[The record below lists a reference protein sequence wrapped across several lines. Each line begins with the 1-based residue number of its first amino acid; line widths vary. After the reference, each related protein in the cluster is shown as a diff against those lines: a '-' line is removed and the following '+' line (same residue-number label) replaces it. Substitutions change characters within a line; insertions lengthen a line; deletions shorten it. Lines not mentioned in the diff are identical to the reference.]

1 MSSDISYIIKAID
14 NFSETF
20 KKFNADIGK
29 VNSNISQSSGQFT
42 KLGLI
47 STKTL
52 KDTSGNITGTS
63 QKFRD
68 FNGNIN
74 TVTQS
79 FGKAESAASGFG
91 MSLKNMAVG
100 AGVYFGTREVIGFG
114 KELFNT
120 RVQMDSMTASLTA
133 ILPKFDKTKS
143 GTQLAAE
150 EIEYLKEATTRLGT
164 SFEVALPS
172 YMQFLAGSKE
182 SLERT
187 RRNFEAFAGISRMY
201 GINSQRFGLVVNAL
215 SQMQSKGVV
224 SMEELRQQLGDSLPG
239 ALNLFAEA
247 SGYSTAEFTKLV
259 SEGKIGAGIISR
271 VADLIQKRYGVDI
284 VNASKTLGAETE
296 KLGNQWL
303 FFKDTLSQQ
312 FAPAMSSTVAGLTN
326 LTTGLAS
333 VFKAM
338 NNQTAF
344 KKLDSDAQAL
354 VTTLQVVSGFLGG
367 MVDSIKFIGEGFGIL
382 IGTARNV
389 VSAGTIAAMGAGSAI
404 TGDKSGEMA
413 ASGAM
418 SQLWEGTKQ
427 LWTGE
432 QQPQK
437 VEVQVNFDNV
447 PQGAKVEVRTPP
459 SGKNIKLG
467 TQVNN
472 AK

>member
-20 KKFNADIGK
+20 KKFNADISK
-29 VNSNISQSSGQFT
+29 VNSSINQSSGQFT

-52 KDTSGNITGTS
+52 KDASGNVTSTS
-63 QKFRD
+63 QQFRD

-79 FGKAESAASGFG
+79 FQQAESRANGFG
-91 MSLKNMAVG
+91 LSLKNMAVG
-100 AGVYFGTREVIGFG
+100 AGLYFGTREVVGFG

-120 RVQMDSMTASLTA
+120 RIEIDSMASSLSA
-133 ILPKFDKTKS
+133 ILPRFDKTKT

-150 EIEYLKEATTRLGT
+150 EINYLKEATTRLGV

-187 RRNFEAFAGISRMY
+187 RKNFEAFAGISRMY

-247 SGYSTAEFTKLV
+247 AGMSTAKFTEMV
-259 SEGKIGAGIISR
+259 SNGQIGAGLISK
-271 VADLIQKRYGVDI
+271 VSDLIQQKYGVDI
-284 VNASKTLGAETE
+284 VNASKTLGAETA
-296 KLGNQWL
+296 KLSNQWL
-303 FFKDTLSQQ
+303 FFKDTLSKE
-312 FAPAMSSTVAGLTN
+312 FSPAMSSTVAGLTS

-333 VFKAM
+333 VFKAISD
-338 NNQTAF
+338 QTAF
-344 KKLDSDAQAL
+344 RKLDSDLQAL
-354 VTTLQVVSGFLGG
+354 VTTLRIVGGFLGG
-367 MVDSIKFIGEGFGIL
+367 IVDSMKWLGGGAGAIL
-382 IGTARNV
+382 GTGRNI
-389 VSAGTIAAMGAGSAI
+389 VSAGTIGAYAAI
-404 TGDKSGEMA
+404 NNKPGERMA
-413 ASGAM
+413 ASNAM

-427 LWTGE
+427 LWSGE

-447 PQGAKVEVRTPP
+447 PQGVKTEVKTPP
-459 SGKNIKLG
+459 TNKNTRVG
-467 TQVNN
+467 TQVGY
-472 AK
+472 AH